1 MVFHKISGCL
11 VQGDVKVEGRGQ
23 MGPQPVPNH
32 YRDVFCGRNSV
43 GKFRNFFVEVSV
55 VKFGLNFAFDEA

>member
-1 MVFHKISGCL
+1 
-11 VQGDVKVEGRGQ
+11 

-43 GKFRNFFVEVSV
+43 GKFRNFFIEVSV
-55 VKFGLNFAFDEA
+55 VKFGLNFTFYKA